1 MNWRVMEIHT
11 YWQTQNPEKPLFE
24 DIAWSKPERRSL
36 AGKLGI
42 IGGNKHGFM
51 AVASSYSEALGAGVG
66 EVKVLLPDALKKT
79 IPKHMTDVV
88 FAEIS
93 SLANWS
99 NAVLLIGDSGKNSQT
114 AILYENFIKDYEGQL
129 TVTRDAVDVLRS
141 SSTDLVSRANTL
153 LVMSFAQTQKLFQAI
168 YYPKM
173 LTFSMQLAQA
183 VEALHKFTITYPV
196 TIATFHQ
203 DNMIIAHN
211 GQVTTTPWAKPMD
224 IWSGK
229 VASRAA

>member
-66 EVKVLLPDALKKT
+66 EVKVLLPDVLKKT

-88 FAEIS
+88 FAESNLSGGLSNQATAEIS

-153 LVMSFAQTQKLFQAI
+153 LV
-168 YYPKM
+168 
-173 LTFSMQLAQA
+173 
-183 VEALHKFTITYPV
+183 
-196 TIATFHQ
+196 
-203 DNMIIAHN
+203 
-211 GQVTTTPWAKPMD
+211 
-224 IWSGK
+224 
-229 VASRAA
+229 